1 MMLSWKAGLSEAIQF
16 IFNVGAVFFNLIFI
30 NMLRREYFH
39 LNMRIILA
47 LNALSLIVAQ
57 LSALLSDNI
66 IDHLPYDMANAK
78 SFIDVMRDT
87 ALNVNT
93 FMVVPLVGERIVA
106 SFSSRRY
113 ETLGRPW
120 YMFYALSFVS
130 LSWILNALA
139 AFYTEDIL
147 RNFDLTGHLAK
158 LRPEAE
164 GNKYWLVL
172 YYGAGGAVNII
183 SVLIFIGLYK
193 YNQYRYERGMDLN
206 HHSLSLRYQL
216 AENVRTGK
224 QLMPVAF
231 LTSVTQTFYGF
242 VLTGA
247 VWSAFTSEF
256 MEAMLLIIPP
266 TCAVTATL
274 TPLVH
279 IWFHDTMR
287 RSILSSLQ
295 IEHSHTSH
303 CQVEGLDGKNLI
315 VEKNDTPAVHFQM
328 LTKSWL

>member
-1 MMLSWKAGLSEAIQF
+1 MMLTWKAGLSEAIQF
-16 IFNVGAVFFNLIFI
+16 IFNVGAVFFNLIFL

-47 LNALSLIVAQ
+47 LNSFSLIVAQ
-57 LSALLSDNI
+57 FSALLSDNI
-66 IDHLPYDMANAK
+66 IDHLPYDMRELK
-78 SFIDVMRDT
+78 SVIDVLRDA

-93 FMVVPLVGERIVA
+93 FMVIPLVGERIVA
-106 SFSSRRY
+106 SFSSRKY
-113 ETLGRPW
+113 EQVGRSW
-120 YMFYALSFVS
+120 YMAYALSFV
-130 LSWILNALA
+130 LVSWILNLLA

-147 RNFDLTGHLAK
+147 TNFDLSGPVAK
-158 LRPEAE
+158 LRSEAE
-164 GNKYWLVL
+164 GNKYWLVV
-172 YYGAGGAVNII
+172 YYAAGGAINII
-183 SVLIFIGLYK
+183 SFLIFVALYK
-193 YNQYRYERGMDLN
+193 YNQYYYNTGVDIT

-224 QLMPVAF
+224 QLMPVAL

-247 VWSAFTSEF
+247 VWSAFTSHF

-274 TPLVH
+274 TPLVY
-279 IWFHDTMR
+279 IWFHNTMR
-287 RSILSSLQ
+287 RSILNALQ
-295 IEHSHTSH
+295 IEHSHATH
-303 CQVEGLDGKNLI
+303 WQVEGLNGKNLL
-315 VEKNDTPAVHFQM
+315 VEKNETPTVHFQM